1 MLVLS
6 GAGLLVKFVRLLH
19 LAAQVGVDAQS
30 MGLRVSF
37 KIRRAL
43 ALSGV
48 LLLSDTHEG

>member
-37 KIRRAL
+37 KIRRMIKLEAM
-43 ALSGV
+43 
-48 LLLSDTHEG
+48 DIF